1 MSEIDMRPHRRV
13 RNETT
18 MLADPITL
26 TNPITDVET
35 IFTKLNAGPSSSL
48 YRHVASADV
57 WTDLEIKHQKVGGSQ
72 VKGVSLLRSTV
83 SMRHNVR
90 DTDTGLIA
98 AMVTNLSITRPE
110 SSDITTAVQLGL
122 LQTLSDIIVESA
134 DGTPAAAAEMAQIL
148 NSEV

>member
-1 MSEIDMRPHRRV
+1 
-13 RNETT
+13 
-18 MLADPITL
+18 
-26 TNPITDVET
+26 
-35 IFTKLNAGPSSSL
+35 
-48 YRHVASADV
+48 
-57 WTDLEIKHQKVGGSQ
+57 
-72 VKGVSLLRSTV
+72 
-83 SMRHNVR
+83 MRHNVR